1 MVGMEVQHALSSTS
15 FYEGG
20 LQCFMVKPEF
30 SFIQKHSKQT
40 DFTLPF
46 SIHHVDAKDIKW

>member
-1 MVGMEVQHALSSTS
+1 MVGMEVQHALNSTS

-20 LQCFMVKPEF
+20 LQFVKPKF
-30 SFIQKHSKQT
+30 SFIRKHSKQM